1 MALSITH
8 LGLNEINNHVDGRTS
23 LPIIIDNADLNSND
37 VRVWGN
43 ANHDSTYASMG
54 SLGPGGSAAAGINTT
69 AETEI
74 SMGEFRNAEAPT
86 AAFSGTMTSGY
97 TIIQGADYYIPNTY
111 YSGFQEG
118 ARGSHTNKTFAGT
131 LGGVYSS
138 QHTLHLFQNSGLGT
152 GSGTI
157 NIQWRNARP
166 AATTAYNA
174 SATDWTSVT
183 VSGPGVSTTFNRTD
197 ANSTYAGSTS
207 SYYYYQASWGRYY
220 PTPAVFYSLLTY
232 FGTTAAP
239 QNFSMS
245 VNL

>member
-8 LGLNEINNHVDGRTS
+8 LGLNEINNHVVGRTAP
-23 LPIIIDNADLNSND
+23 LYNVIDNADLDSNA
-37 VRVWGN
+37 VRVWGSLY
-43 ANHDSTYASMG
+43 HDDTYVG
-54 SLGPGGSAAAGINTT
+54 ITGPTDTISTT
-69 AETEI
+69 AESPI

-97 TIIQGADYYIPNTY
+97 TVIQGGDYYIPNTY

-138 QHTLHLFQNSGLGT
+138 QHTLAIFQNSGLGT

-197 ANSTYAGSTS
+197 ASSTYAASNS
-207 SYYYYQASWGRYY
+207 SYYYYQATWGRYY

-232 FGTTAAP
+232 FGTTAT
-239 QNFSMS
+239 NFSMS